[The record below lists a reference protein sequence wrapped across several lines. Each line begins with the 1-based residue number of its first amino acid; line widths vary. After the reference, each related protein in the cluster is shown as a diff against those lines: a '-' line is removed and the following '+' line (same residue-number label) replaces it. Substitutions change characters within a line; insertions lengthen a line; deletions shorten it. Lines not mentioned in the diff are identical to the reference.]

1 MHMISYVSD
10 TLLSPPVIK
19 NEMVEIVSSANI
31 RNKKMDITG
40 VLFFENN
47 HFFQI
52 IEGKEDNLRNL
63 YDRIERDNRHCRITK
78 LLDQPVSKRTFE
90 EWSLETF
97 YVDNPG
103 IISPKTLQLLRELYV
118 QNFGVSAT
126 GLLEFV
132 TKMIDEMDTFKINK
146 FLDMN

>member
-10 TLLSPPVIK
+10 VRVGPQIVK
-19 NEMVEIVSSANI
+19 NEMVNIVDSA
-31 RNKKMDITG
+31 RKKNSNLDVTG

-52 IEGKEDNLRNL
+52 IEGPEDNLRQL
-63 YDRIERDNRHCRITK
+63 YGTIEKDERHCRITK
-78 LLDQPVSKRTFE
+78 LLDQPVSDRTFK

-97 YVDNPG
+97 YVDNPS
-103 IISPKTLQLLRELYV
+103 IINPTTLKLMRELYV

-132 TKMIDEMDTFKINK
+132 TKMVDEMDTFKINK
-146 FLDMN
+146 DLGNI

>member
-10 TLLSPPVIK
+10 TLVSPPVIK
-19 NEMVEIVSSANI
+19 NEMVDIVSSAHK

-52 IEGKEDNLRNL
+52 IEGKEDNLRDI
-63 YDRIERDNRHCRITK
+63 YQRIERDHRHCRISK
-78 LLDQPVSKRTFE
+78 LLDQPVSARTFE

-97 YVDNPG
+97 YVDNPSL
-103 IISPKTLQLLRELYV
+103 ISPKTLQLLRELYV
-118 QNFGVSAT
+118 QSFGVSAT

-132 TKMIDEMDTFKINK
+132 TKMIDEMDTFKISK
-146 FLDMN
+146 LLDV

>member
-10 TLLSPPVIK
+10 TLLSSPIIK

-63 YDRIERDNRHCRITK
+63 YDSIERDNRHCRITK

-90 EWSLETF
+90 DWSLETF
-97 YVDNPG
+97 YVDNPS